1 MKFLLNT
8 TILDL
13 GPDCDPFATPG
24 FPLSREQYQGITINQ
39 LAEMLAGEFAAD
51 AQVIARHP
59 MRIKRLCWMLQEK
72 AQVNALKLSWQGG
85 TKAQFGQVPELAFA
99 GLIAMA
105 ERGQL
110 TPAAVEEA
118 VWSKLQ
124 R

>member
-8 TILDL
+8 FILDL
-13 GPDCDPFATPG
+13 GPDCDPFASPG

-39 LAEMLAGEFAAD
+39 LAEMLAGEFATD
-51 AQVIARHP
+51 AQVLAHHP
-59 MRIKRLCWMLQEK
+59 MRVKRLLWMLHDK
-72 AQVNALKLSWQGG
+72 AQVNALKLVWQNG

-110 TPAAVEEA
+110 TAAAVEES

>member
-13 GPDCDPFATPG
+13 GPESDPFATPG
-24 FPLSREQYQGITINQ
+24 FPLNREQYQGISINQ
-39 LAEMLAGEFAAD
+39 LAEMLAAEFAAD
-51 AQVIARHP
+51 AQVVARHP
-59 MRIKRLCWMLQEK
+59 LRVKRLCWMLQDK
-72 AQVNALKLSWQGG
+72 AQVNALKLSWANG

-110 TPAAVEEA
+110 SQAAVEEA